1 MPEPP
6 ASFPLSPDPDA
17 PRGEPARARAPWYR
31 GAYYQLAFSILLS
44 TASQP
49 LLKIGADHVH
59 VVMEAARAPSWQ
71 TPVYFLMSGWAWLG
85 IFAQIASLLSWVYAL
100 RSVQLNIAFNLTGIA
115 HVLVP
120 LASWI
125 FLGEFISPLRWV
137 GILLVF
143 LGVLITAQEA
153 VKLEE
158 KL

>member
-6 ASFPLSPDPDA
+6 ASSPLSPDSDA
-17 PRGEPARARAPWYR
+17 PGTEPVRLRAPWYR
-31 GAYYQLAFSILLS
+31 GAYYQLALSILLS

-49 LLKIGADHVH
+49 LLKVGADQVH
-59 VVMEAARAPSWQ
+59 LVMKAAQAASWQ
-71 TPVYFLMSGWAWLG
+71 TPVYFLMNGWAWLG
-85 IFAQIASLLSWVYAL
+85 ISAQIVSLLGWVYAL

-120 LASWI
+120 LASWV
-125 FLGEFISPLRWV
+125 FLGEYISPLRWA

-143 LGVLITAQEA
+143 LGVVITAQEA